1 MILIGRL
8 LKSALLS
15 GKRHIYEYLTYKNI
29 GETNNIS
36 HTTSDFTEFRLL
48 LVLIRDINEA
58 GKWKLEKIKIKFWLI
73 FKVMY
78 KKV

>member
-48 LVLIRDINEA
+48 LVLIRDVSERLSLDGA
-58 GKWKLEKIKIKFWLI
+58 DKIKIKWMVF
-73 FKVMY
+73 
-78 KKV
+78 

>member
-8 LKSALLS
+8 LKSAFLS

-29 GETNNIS
+29 AETNNIS

-48 LVLIRDINEA
+48 LVLIRDVSERLSLDRA
-58 GKWKLEKIKIKFWLI
+58 DKIKIKWMVF
-73 FKVMY
+73 
-78 KKV
+78 

>member
-29 GETNNIS
+29 AETNNIS

-48 LVLIRDINEA
+48 LVLIRDVSERLSLDGA
-58 GKWKLEKIKIKFWLI
+58 DKIKIKWTVF
-73 FKVMY
+73 
-78 KKV
+78 